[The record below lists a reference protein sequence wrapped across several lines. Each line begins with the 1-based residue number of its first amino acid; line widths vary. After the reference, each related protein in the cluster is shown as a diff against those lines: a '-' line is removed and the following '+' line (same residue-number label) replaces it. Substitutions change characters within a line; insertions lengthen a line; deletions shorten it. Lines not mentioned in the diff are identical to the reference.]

1 MFLFTVLIDSTM
13 ILNYEE
19 IWNQA
24 YTQKQTEKQTNNEIE
39 IEEEKCCDN
48 FYTREIEGCVVCVGC
63 GLVKSNTIF
72 DENIFS
78 FTNGENNMYL
88 RSFTSELYPV
98 SSQST
103 YISGNSRIAKIQ
115 AWNSMPYNE
124 RVIWEVSNE
133 LNSKLSNRFSSR
145 IIQDTLFIYKSFY
158 EKTGIFRGE
167 NKKGFVAVALYI
179 ATSQNFAPTTPK
191 EISLLLDVDLK
202 SMYKCIQK
210 YSEITGQTL
219 ENTKKSCDFIE
230 VFSNKIGIDFRTKK
244 VSTKIINVIEKYK
257 ILGGTIPQNV
267 CIATIVFVCKEM
279 KNPLDLKKITKDFSI
294 SITTLEKTMAVI
306 SSNKQKIFKAIADNA

>member
-1 MFLFTVLIDSTM
+1 MS
-13 ILNYEE
+13 LNYEE
-19 IWNQA
+19 IWNQV
-24 YTQKQTEKQTNNEIE
+24 YTQKQTENKNQDEIKD
-39 IEEEKCCDN
+39 EKCCDN
-48 FYTREIEGCVVCVGC
+48 YYTRDIEGCVVCISC
-63 GLVKSNTIF
+63 GLVSSTTIF

-78 FTNGENNMYL
+78 FQNGENNMYL

-103 YISGNSRIAKIQ
+103 YISGNSKIAKIQ

-133 LNSKLSNRFSSR
+133 LNSKLSQRFSSR
-145 IIQDTLFIYKSFY
+145 IIQDTLFIYKNFY

-179 ATSQNFAPTTPK
+179 ATSKNFAPATPK
-191 EISLLLDVDLK
+191 EISTLLGVDLK

-210 YSEITGQTL
+210 YSEITGQSI
-219 ENTKKSCDFIE
+219 ENTKKASDFIE
-230 VFSNKIGIDFRTKK
+230 VYSNKIGIDFRTRK
-244 VSTKIINVIEKYK
+244 VSIKIINVIEKYK

-279 KNPLDLKKITKDFSI
+279 KNHLDTNKITKDFSI
-294 SITTLEKTMAVI
+294 SNTTLEKTVAIIVE
-306 SSNKQKIFKAIADNA
+306 NKQKIFKSIADNS

>member
-1 MFLFTVLIDSTM
+1 MFLFTLTINSRM
-13 ILNYEE
+13 SLNYEE
-19 IWNQA
+19 IWNQM
-24 YTQKQTEKQTNNEIE
+24 YTQKQTENKNENEDE
-39 IEEEKCCDN
+39 IKEEKCCDN
-48 FYTREIEGCVVCVGC
+48 YYTRDIEGRVVCVSC
-63 GLVKSNTIF
+63 GVVSSNTIF

-78 FTNGENNMYL
+78 FQNGENNMYL

-103 YISGNSRIAKIQ
+103 YISGNSKIAKIQ

-133 LNSKLSNRFSSR
+133 LNSKLSERFSSR

-179 ATSQNFAPTTPK
+179 ATSKNFAPATPK
-191 EISLLLDVDLK
+191 EISILLDVDLK

-210 YSEITGQTL
+210 YSEITGQSI
-219 ENTKKSCDFIE
+219 ENTKKASDFIE
-230 VFSNKIGIDFRTKK
+230 VYSNKIGIDFRTRK
-244 VSTKIINVIEKYK
+244 VSTKIINVVEKYK

-279 KNPLDLKKITKDFSI
+279 KNPLDTKKITKDFSI
-294 SITTLEKTMAVI
+294 SNTTLEKTVAI
-306 SSNKQKIFKAIADNA
+306 ITSNKQKIFKSISDNS